1 MRKMKKERYKEK
13 SSKRPSCECRQGH
26 SGEVVITTF
35 IEGVCLCLL

>member
-1 MRKMKKERYKEK
+1 MKKERYSEK
-13 SSKRPSCECRQGH
+13 NLARDPVVTGECKQGH